1 MAMRLMGWLNV
12 TLVAACLALGACD
25 SGDKI
30 DTSKLEKSFSSAQ
43 PASKS
48 AVDEVKAAVS
58 AKDYAKAGAALQRLA
73 SGANLTPDQKQ
84 AIADVSDQVRKMV
97 SEKAKEAAKEGEK
110 ALGDVQKR
118 ISN

>member
-1 MAMRLMGWLNV
+1 MSVPLIAV
-12 TLVAACLALGACD
+12 SLALGACD

-48 AVDEVKAAVS
+48 ALDDVKTAVQ

-73 SGANLTPDQKQ
+73 SISGLTPDQKQ
-84 AIADVSDQVRKMV
+84 AVEDVTAQVKEKV
-97 SEKAKEAAKEGEK
+97 AQKAKEVAKEGEK
-110 ALGDVQKR
+110 ALGDAQKR
-118 ISN
+118 LSN